1 MLLVDGILV
10 ILWSKLIVLNQVTNN
25 LIQIGVNTLVYPK
38 AKTQGDLE
46 QEVCTKVIDD
56 KLTGIWIVCQR
67 DVNKVVGLSTLWT
80 LIQDGIEDVSIQLV
94 K

>member
-1 MLLVDGILV
+1 MLLVNGILV

-38 AKTQGDLE
+38 AKTQSDLE

-56 KLTGIWIVCQR
+56 KLTRIGSSV
-67 DVNKVVGLSTLWT
+67 SEM
-80 LIQDGIEDVSIQLV
+80 LISSRP
-94 K
+94 

>member
-10 ILWSKLIVLNQVTNN
+10 ILWRKLIVLNQVTNN

-38 AKTQGDLE
+38 AKTQSNLE

-56 KLTGIWIVCQR
+56 KLTGIGSSV
-67 DVNKVVGLSTLWT
+67 SEM
-80 LIQDGIEDVSIQLV
+80 LI

>member
-1 MLLVDGILV
+1 M
-10 ILWSKLIVLNQVTNN
+10 ILWSKLIVLNQFSND

-56 KLTGIWIVCQR
+56 ELTGIWIVCQR
-67 DVNKVVGLSTLWT
+67 NVDEVVSLCALRA
-80 LIQDGIEDVSIQLV
+80 LIQDGIENISV
-94 K
+94 